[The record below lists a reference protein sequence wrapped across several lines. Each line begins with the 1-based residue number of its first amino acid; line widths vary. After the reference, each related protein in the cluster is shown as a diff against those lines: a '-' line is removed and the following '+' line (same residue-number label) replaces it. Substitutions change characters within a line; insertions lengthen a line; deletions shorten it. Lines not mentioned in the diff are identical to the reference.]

1 MAHRVTRNSNSNYVP
16 IEGCNNGSLTFCS
29 RNWLWNIFPISRDQ
43 SSENQILGKN
53 TFVASYSRAFI
64 ALEMCWNVNF
74 GHRFDIN
81 FWTVRN
87 LKNGL
92 KVLESRHSELEFEH
106 KFWIFLIKIKR
117 VISFEYSPPS
127 YSKFRFLLC
136 ADWGA

>member
-1 MAHRVTRNSNSNYVP
+1 MSLRVTGNMDSNYVLM
-16 IEGCNNGSLTFCS
+16 EWRKNGRLTIRS
-29 RNWLWNIFPISRDQ
+29 QIWLGNIFPISRDQ

-53 TFVASYSRAFI
+53 TFMASYSRAFI

-117 VISFEYSPPS
+117 VISFEYGPPS